1 MGLPRTIDH
10 LEEGILATLL
20 AFMTILTFLQVV
32 LRYVFNSGIVW
43 SLEATT
49 YSFAALVLFGMS
61 YGVRTRTHIAV
72 DLFTGKL
79 SESLQRYVSIIAV
92 AACLLYAILML
103 YGSSILVERL
113 FVLGND
119 ARDIP
124 APKWLLTATMPLGFV
139 LLAYRFLE
147 AGWRIIRPTEKVTE
161 VVAAPAPIP
170 SVESQLDDSRLDD
183 SQPDDSQVDETG
195 EDQ

>member
-1 MGLPRTIDH
+1 MGLRRMIDH

-49 YSFAALVLFGMS
+49 YSFAALVLFGIS
-61 YGVRTRTHIAV
+61 YGVRTRSHIAV

-79 SESLQRYVSIIAV
+79 SESLQRFVSIVAV

-124 APKWLLTATMPLGFV
+124 APKWLLTATMPLGFL
-139 LLAYRFLE
+139 LLAYRFIE
-147 AGWRIIRPTEKVTE
+147 AGWRIIRSPEKVTD
-161 VVAAPAPIP
+161 VVAAPAPAASI
-170 SVESQLDDSRLDD
+170 ESRLDD
-183 SQPDDSQVDETG
+183 SQTDEAQADETE